1 MDSDFIVVLVN
12 IIIIFAYI
20 SIFVIWF
27 KTNYHIIMTLL
38 LFIFM
43 FGASIFT
50 LYNLFLLKKTI
61 YTSNLNNSKTF
72 ETSMIYSVLLGH
84 VSQFISLILIII
96 SYFSI
101 VNNKLDINNYDNQ
114 SVLYIYK
121 IIYVV
126 NAISVYL
133 GYFLLNNISSSN
145 ILITNNTEKYIKN
158 ISYGIPIF
166 VILITSGLL
175 YYYSVYYYKNNYKV
189 PSYHF
194 NTNPSNVTLDTGF
207 L

>member
-1 MDSDFIVVLVN
+1 MDNEFIVVLVN
-12 IIIIFAYI
+12 IIIIFGYI

-27 KTNYHIIMTLL
+27 KTNYHIIMTIL

-50 LYNLFLLKKTI
+50 LYNLYLLKKTI
-61 YTSNLNNSKTF
+61 NTSNLNSSKLF
-72 ETSMIYSVLLGH
+72 ENSMIYSVLLGH

-114 SVLYIYK
+114 YILYIYK
-121 IIYVV
+121 IIYII

-133 GYFLLNNISSSN
+133 GYFLLNSINSTN
-145 ILITNNTEKYIKN
+145 VLITNNTEKYIKN
-158 ISYGIPIF
+158 ISYAIPIL
-166 VILITSGLL
+166 VILISSGLL
-175 YYYSVYYYKNNYKV
+175 YFYSVHYYKKNYKV

-194 NTNPSNVTLDTGF
+194 NSNVILDTSF